1 MAKHSLG
8 VPGGLI
14 ALDFRR
20 SGVCAAEIE
29 ENRPS
34 TCGKD
39 GFSSTQSAEAP
50 KKGLS
55 DLVGEASLALHMPA
69 QMYGR
74 SRDRNRFPDGK
85 PPATAD

>member
-14 ALDFRR
+14 ALDYRR

-50 KKGLS
+50 FL
-55 DLVGEASLALHMPA
+55 L
-69 QMYGR
+69 
-74 SRDRNRFPDGK
+74 RFYTFRPTYIRIGAMSGHSK
-85 PPATAD
+85 